1 MSELPDYFE
10 IAEKIVDRAERGL
23 PQDRWF
29 RGDQDMEAIVKAY
42 IALRNACTNMHNDII
57 KSGAT
62 SMGIGQD

>member
-10 IAEKIVDRAERGL
+10 IAEKIVNRAERGL

-42 IALRNACTNMHNDII
+42 ISLRHACTNMHNDII
-57 KSGAT
+57 KSGST
-62 SMGIGQD
+62 SMGIGED